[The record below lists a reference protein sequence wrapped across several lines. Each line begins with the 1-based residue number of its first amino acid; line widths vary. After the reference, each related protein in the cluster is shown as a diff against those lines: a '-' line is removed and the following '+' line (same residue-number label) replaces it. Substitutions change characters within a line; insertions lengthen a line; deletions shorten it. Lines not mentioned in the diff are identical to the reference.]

1 MIRQT
6 DVLDVDFSYDVIS
19 DLQLRES
26 ALPAGEPV
34 WYMADDRFRKSIVLS
49 HSTSCTLSAH
59 GLTVYSEVRIKD
71 FAGDED
77 TLLFRT
83 RQDMIEY
90 LTDNGPPDRDE
101 E

>member
-6 DVLDVDFSYDVIS
+6 DVLNVDFSYDVIS

-59 GLTVYSEVRIKD
+59 RLTVYSEVRIKD
-71 FAGDED
+71 FVGDED
-77 TLLFRT
+77 TLLFPS
-83 RQDMIEY
+83 RQQLIDY
-90 LTDNGPPDRDE
+90 LVEKGPAERDE